1 MIREAIKEAMSLRK
15 VKAIDLAE
23 QIGINRGSM
32 SLFLNGKTNL
42 RQQKLEEIF
51 KYLDIELIIK
61 K

>member
-1 MIREAIKEAMSLRK
+1 MIREKINEAIKLPG

-23 QIGINRGSM
+23 QIGITRGTM

>member
-32 SLFLNGKTNL
+32 SLFLSGKTNL

>member
-1 MIREAIKEAMSLRK
+1 MIREKINEAIKLRE

-23 QIGINRGSM
+23 QIGITRGTM

>member
-1 MIREAIKEAMSLRK
+1 MSLRK

-23 QIGINRGSM
+23 QIGINRGTM

>member
-32 SLFLNGKTNL
+32 SLFLSGKANL
-42 RQQKLEEIF
+42 SQDKIEATLR
-51 KYLDIELIIK
+51 YLNIELVIK
-61 K
+61 E